1 MSNSSNDPS
10 KYCAFIGID
19 WADKS
24 HDVCLQVKGSN
35 KFERMTV
42 EHSPEQLISWILKLA
57 ERFNY
62 QPIAIAIETSKGP
75 LINFLKSY
83 SFVVLFQVNPLSLSR
98 YRKTFRVSSAKDDIH
113 DSELLC
119 ELVKTRMH
127 RLRAIHNDDHQTKE
141 LGILCEQRRHIVEE
155 RKRTSNQLTTHLKQ
169 YYPLALEV
177 AGEEI
182 HSKLACEFLI
192 RFPTLE
198 DLKAASDDTIIQ
210 FYNEHKCY
218 HKDVIDKRINL
229 IRKAQPL
236 TTDKVITS
244 TSILTTKLY
253 VRLLLTLREAIAEHD
268 AKISVKLSQHPD
280 HHLFT
285 SLPGAGEVL
294 APRLLSMFGIDR
306 SKFSSSEDI
315 QKWSGVAPITMQSGQ
330 MKVTLFRYA
339 CPKYI
344 RQSFVEFAGC
354 SVDYSMWA
362 KAFYQIQR
370 EKGKSY
376 QSTVRALAFRWIR
389 IIYKCWKENKP
400 YDELTYLKSLQKRR
414 SPIIKQ
420 LAITV

>member
-1 MSNSSNDPS
+1 MFNSSNDPS
-10 KYCAFIGID
+10 RYCAFIGID

-24 HDVCLQVKGSN
+24 HDICIQVKGSN

-42 EHSPEQLISWILKLA
+42 EHSPEQLTSWILKLA
-57 ERFNY
+57 ERFTF

-83 SFVVLFQVNPLSLSR
+83 SFVTLFQVNPLSLSH
-98 YRKTFRVSSAKDDIH
+98 YRKTFRVSSAKDDIN

-119 ELVKTRMH
+119 ELVRTRLH
-127 RLRAIHNDDHQTKE
+127 RLRIIQDDDQQTKE

-182 HSKLACEFLI
+182 HSKLACEFLL

-198 DLKAASDDTIIQ
+198 DLQAASSETIIQ
-210 FYNEHKCY
+210 FYKEHKCY
-218 HKDVIDKRINL
+218 RKDVIDKRINL
-229 IRKAQPL
+229 IQNAQPL
-236 TTDKVITS
+236 TTDKIITN
-244 TSILTTKLY
+244 TSVMTTKLY
-253 VRLLLTLREAIAEHD
+253 VRLLLTLTEAIGEHD
-268 AKISVKLSQHPD
+268 KNIANRLLQHPD
-280 HHLFT
+280 RHIFT
-285 SLPGAGEVL
+285 SLPGAGDVL

-306 SKFSSSEDI
+306 NKFCSSDDV
-315 QKWSGVAPITMQSGQ
+315 QKWSGVAPITIQSGQ
-330 MKVTLFRYA
+330 MKITLFRYA

-344 RQSFVEFAGC
+344 RQSFIEFAGC
-354 SVDYSMWA
+354 SIDNSIWA

-376 QSTVRALAFRWIR
+376 QSAVRALAFRWIR
-389 IIYKCWKENKP
+389 IIFKCWKENKP

-420 LAITV
+420 LDAAV